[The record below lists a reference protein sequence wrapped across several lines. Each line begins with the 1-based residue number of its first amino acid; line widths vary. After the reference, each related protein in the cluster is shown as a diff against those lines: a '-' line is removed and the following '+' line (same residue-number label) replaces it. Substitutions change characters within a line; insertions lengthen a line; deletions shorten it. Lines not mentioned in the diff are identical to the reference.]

1 MGGGAGRGG
10 PREVDVA
17 LNPEELPGSPIG
29 GGLRKELMGKVPPDG
44 EPGVARVRV
53 DEDVLMHLANALGPR
68 RHTHLFMAQTC
79 MSAAG
84 LVILIAIAIGGII
97 KLDQL
102 NEQIGALTE
111 IQVRAPPSPPP
122 PRRNERK
129 SDSPTLPPA
138 PTTTWID
145 PLLPHPPHF
154 LTRGLPPERRKISRR
169 CRLESR
175 RCQRKW
181 AT

>member
-1 MGGGAGRGG
+1 MGGGAGRRG

-79 MSAAG
+79 ISAAG

-102 NEQIGALTE
+102 NEQIGALTV
-111 IQVRAPPSPPP
+111 IQVRAPPPRRPHEGTKGNPTLRLFPPPPP
-122 PRRNERK
+122 PRG
-129 SDSPTLPPA
+129 SIPCSPT
-138 PTTTWID
+138 
-145 PLLPHPPHF
+145 PL
-154 LTRGLPPERRKISRR
+154 TS
-169 CRLESR
+169 
-175 RCQRKW
+175 
-181 AT
+181 

>member
-1 MGGGAGRGG
+1 MGGGAGRRG

-29 GGLRKELMGKVPPDG
+29 GELRKELMGKVPPDG
-44 EPGVARVRV
+44 EPGVARIRV

-68 RHTHLFMAQTC
+68 RHTHMFAAMTC
-79 MSAAG
+79 ISAAG

-102 NEQIGALTE
+102 NQQIGSLTV
-111 IQVRAPPSPPP
+111 IQVCPPSAPALGIPPSPTPRKWVPP
-122 PRRNERK
+122 LVPPGPPSPR
-129 SDSPTLPPA
+129 S
-138 PTTTWID
+138 
-145 PLLPHPPHF
+145 
-154 LTRGLPPERRKISRR
+154 LTRGAPRGCRKISRR
-169 CRLESR
+169 CRPESR
-175 RCQRKW
+175 RCRRAS